1 MDPVLERTWN
11 ELTEHI
17 GRMDALFGARS
28 LLEWD
33 QLCMMPRRGADG
45 RGHQLAALAAVYHE
59 MLRSSELGRLL
70 DRLEDQL
77 EGLEPHQALVQR
89 GCLRNLRR
97 ERERAVRVPV
107 KLVEALERART
118 RGHQAWLEAR
128 RVQRFSVFVPA
139 LTELVGLVSE
149 ASACLVEPG
158 DHPYDALM
166 DAFEPGARVS
176 QVGPLLERLAGEL
189 GVLLDALRGA
199 GWPDPSSG
207 VQLAMPI
214 PAQRE
219 LARTL
224 VQAVGFDLD
233 AGRLDDAVH
242 PFTCGMDPGDVRI
255 TARYSADDLLPGLG
269 AALHEAGHGLYE
281 QGVPAALFGTGTGR
295 LLSTGLHESQSRF
308 WENMIGR
315 SQPFCQWLA
324 GHIGARHP
332 GLPVDADA
340 LYRASNRVRPGLVRV
355 DADEVTYNLHILVRY
370 RLELGLVE
378 GSLLPDQ
385 LEEAWNQSYEQL
397 LGLRPASPVEG
408 VLQDVHWAEGLFGY
422 FPTYTLG
429 TLYAA
434 SLARALEADLPSLWA
449 DVAAGE
455 FGALLAWLRERV
467 HSRAAVFEGGVIFAS
482 AAPER
487 DPVRDFIDH
496 LWDRHGAVH
505 GLSRP
510 VGAVAP

>member
-11 ELTEHI
+11 DVKETI
-17 GRMDALFGARS
+17 RRMDALAGARS

-59 MLRSSELGRLL
+59 MLGDPELGRLL
-70 DRLEDQL
+70 DRLEDAL
-77 EGLEPHQALVQR
+77 DGCEPHEALVQR
-89 GCLRNLRR
+89 GSLRNLRR

-107 KLVEALERART
+107 QLVEALERART

-128 RVQRFSVFVPA
+128 EAERFDLFRPA

-166 DAFEPGARVS
+166 DAFEPGARAARI
-176 QVGPLLERLAGEL
+176 GPLLERLADEL

-199 GWPDPSSG
+199 GSPEPAAG
-207 VQLAMPI
+207 VRLAMPLDQ
-214 PAQRE
+214 QRS
-219 LARTL
+219 LARAL
-224 VQAVGFDLD
+224 VRAVGFDLD

-255 TARYSADDLLPGLG
+255 TARYDAGDMLPGLG

-281 QGVPAALFGTGTGR
+281 QGVPAGLVGTGCGR

-315 SQPFCQWLA
+315 SEPFCGWLA
-324 GHIGARHP
+324 GLIQQRHP
-332 GLPVDADA
+332 GTGISGEA
-340 LYRASNRVRPGLVRV
+340 LYRASNRVAPGLVRV

-370 RLELGLVE
+370 RLELGLLE

-385 LEEAWNQSYEQL
+385 LEDAWNQAYERL
-397 LGLRPASPVEG
+397 LGLRPTKPSEG

-434 SLARALEADLPSLWA
+434 SLARAIESDLPSLW
-449 DVAAGE
+449 DEVGRGE
-455 FGALLAWLRERV
+455 FGGVLGWLRERV
-467 HSRAAVFEGGVIFAS
+467 HSRAAMFEGGVILAS
-482 AAPER
+482 AAPDR
-487 DPVRDFIDH
+487 DPVTDFMDH
-496 LWDRHGAVH
+496 LWLRHGALH
-505 GLSRP
+505 GLTRP
-510 VGAVAP
+510 SAGP

>member
-1 MDPVLERTWN
+1 MDPVLERTWSD
-11 ELTEHI
+11 LTEHMR
-17 GRMDALFGARS
+17 RMDALAGARS

-33 QLCMMPRRGADG
+33 QLCMMPRRGSDG

-59 MLRSSELGRLL
+59 MLRAPELGRLL
-70 DRLEDQL
+70 DRLEDNL

-89 GCLRNLRR
+89 GCLRNLSR

-128 RVQRFSVFVPA
+128 QAQRFATFVPA
-139 LTELVGLVSE
+139 LSELVGLVSE

-166 DAFEPGARVS
+166 DAFEPGARVAR
-176 QVGPLLERLAGEL
+176 VGPLLERLSGEL

-199 GWPDPSSG
+199 GWPDPAAG
-207 VQLAMPI
+207 VELAMPV
-214 PAQRE
+214 ATQRE
-219 LARTL
+219 LARSL
-224 VQAVGFDLD
+224 VQAVGFDLG

-255 TARYSADDLLPGLG
+255 TARYSADDMLPGLG

-295 LLSTGLHESQSRF
+295 LLSTALHESQSRF

-315 SQPFCQWLA
+315 SRPFCQWLA
-324 GHIGARHP
+324 GLITSRHP
-332 GLPVDADA
+332 GFPVTADA
-340 LYRASNRVRPGLVRV
+340 LYHASNRVRPGLVRV

-370 RLELGLVE
+370 RLELGLIE
-378 GSLLPDQ
+378 GSLMPDQ
-385 LEEAWNQSYEQL
+385 LEDAWNQSYQDL
-397 LGLRPASPVEG
+397 IGLRPADPVQG

-429 TLYAA
+429 SLWAA
-434 SLARALEADLPSLWA
+434 SLARSVEAELPNLWA

-455 FGALLAWLRERV
+455 FSGLLTWLRERV
-467 HSRAAVFEGGVIFAS
+467 HSRAAIFEGGVIFAS

-487 DPVRDFIDH
+487 DPVVDFMDH
-496 LWDRHGAVH
+496 LWERHGAVH
-505 GLSRP
+505 GLARP
-510 VGAVAP
+510 AGAASP

>member
-1 MDPVLERTWN
+1 MDPVLERAWN
-11 ELTEHI
+11 AVKETNV
-17 GRMDALFGARS
+17 RMDALAGARS

-33 QLCMMPRRGADG
+33 QLCMMPRRGAEG

-59 MLRSSELGRLL
+59 MLGADELGRQL
-70 DRLEDQL
+70 DRLEDAL
-77 EGLEPHQALVQR
+77 DGLEPHQALVQR

-97 ERERAVRVPV
+97 ERERALRVPV
-107 KLVEALERART
+107 QLVESLERART
-118 RGHQAWLEAR
+118 RGHQSWLEAR
-128 RVQRFSVFVPA
+128 EAERFEVFQPA

-166 DAFEPGARVS
+166 DAFEPGAHAAR
-176 QVGPLLERLAGEL
+176 VGPLLERLADEL
-189 GVLLDALRGA
+189 GVLLGALRDA
-199 GWPDPSSG
+199 GWPDPAPG
-207 VQLAMPI
+207 VRLAMPLGD
-214 PAQRE
+214 QRA

-224 VQAVGFDLD
+224 VQAVGFDLA

-255 TARYSADDLLPGLG
+255 TARYDANDLLPGLG

-315 SQPFCQWLA
+315 SEPFCGWLA
-324 GHIGARHP
+324 GLIAQQRP
-332 GLPVDADA
+332 GLDISGDA
-340 LYRASNRVRPGLVRV
+340 LYRASNRVAPGLVRV

-370 RLELGLVE
+370 RLELGLIE
-378 GSLLPDQ
+378 GSLLPSQ
-385 LEEAWNQSYEQL
+385 LEEAWNQAYEDL
-397 LGLRPASPVEG
+397 LGIRPGKPSEG

-429 TLYAA
+429 TIYAA
-434 SLARALEADLPSLWA
+434 SLARSLEADLPTLWS

-455 FGALLAWLRERV
+455 FGGLLGWLRERV
-467 HSRAAVFEGGVIFAS
+467 HRRAAMFEGGVIFAT
-482 AAPER
+482 AAPDR
-487 DPVRDFIDH
+487 DPVTDFMDH
-496 LWDRHGAVH
+496 LWRRHGGLH
-505 GLSRP
+505 GLERPTESR
-510 VGAVAP
+510 